1 MDFWRFFRGSENP
14 SVLMRTRI
22 FRFSEKLK
30 KARISSQTS
39 LLTKQTLYIRL
50 FVFCLF
56 APFPREYTV
65 SRGVP
70 KIKIVRILIKKLSQ
84 NRQNFDEILTFLGKF
99 LRGRVLWRT

>member
-1 MDFWRFFRGSENP
+1 MDFWGFFRGSENP
-14 SVLMRTRI
+14 SVLTRTRI

-30 KARISSQTS
+30 QERISSQTS

-56 APFPREYTV
+56 VPCPHRYPV

-70 KIKIVRILIKKLSQ
+70 KIKIVRILIKNYPKIV
-84 NRQNFDEILTFLGKF
+84 RILMRF
-99 LRGRVLWRT
+99 

>member
-1 MDFWRFFRGSENP
+1 MDFWRFLRRSENP

-39 LLTKQTLYIRL
+39 LLTKQPLYIRL

-56 APFPREYTV
+56 APCPHGYSV

-70 KIKIVRILIKKLSQ
+70 KIKIVRILMKK
-84 NRQNFDEILTFLGKF
+84 NYPKNGKN
-99 LRGRVLWRT
+99 

>member
-1 MDFWRFFRGSENP
+1 MDFWGFFRGSENP
-14 SVLMRTRI
+14 SVLTRTRI

-30 KARISSQTS
+30 KALISSQTS

-56 APFPREYTV
+56 APCPHGYPV

-84 NRQNFDEILTFLGKF
+84 NRHNFDEILTFLGKF

>member
-39 LLTKQTLYIRL
+39 LLTKQPLYIRL

-56 APFPREYTV
+56 APSPHGYTV

-70 KIKIVRILIKKLSQ
+70 KIKIVRILIKNLSQ
-84 NRQNFDEILTFLGKF
+84 KRQKLDGFLMF
-99 LRGRVLWRT
+99 LSGFWKS